1 MWTTPLWLEGKIV
14 QRFIADISNSTT
26 VEVYTDVGTSSALLN
41 VATVNDVIVDNIVL
55 GVNDNILMV
64 RAGGLAPARLRKP
77 WGTWDLLYDNHFLPD
92 LKSLV
97 QTCRLGEG
105 HPLNAKEVLSKHG

>member
-1 MWTTPLWLEGKIV
+1 MWTTPLWLEGKVV
-14 QRFIADISNSTT
+14 QRLNAATSNSTT
-26 VEVYTDVGTSSALLN
+26 VEVYTDVGISSALLN
-41 VATVNDVIVDNIVL
+41 VATVNDVIVDYTVL

-77 WGTWDLLYDNHFLPD
+77 WDTWDLWYDNHLLSD

-105 HPLNAKEVLSKHG
+105 HRLNAKEVFSKHG